1 MINTRYENVEDFL
14 IDNTFQQYCSGENK
28 QCVLYWNNYLLNHP
42 EQTETIMQAKRLFH
56 ILVGNKKP
64 LHTQVEKLKTE
75 IEASSLSSPIK
86 KFRLPIWV
94 KTVAALTVMT
104 VGIYWTM
111 QRWKP
116 EPTTIDHSAIT
127 YTTANGEKKVLQLT
141 DGSKIILNA
150 GSRLSLEEGFNKS
163 ERHVHLTG
171 EAFFDV
177 REDKNKPFIVHTQD
191 FDIRVLGTSFNVKA
205 YPEESTSEAI
215 LIEGLI
221 EMHSKRGS
229 ENSMIIKPNQ
239 KVIVY
244 KAIETPDKTASIRK
258 IKKSPLKEIAI
269 QEVAAEDE
277 QMLLADVAWKEN
289 RLEIVDQDFASLKK
303 VLERWYNVEIELNGQ
318 QLEDIR
324 FTATFNKEG
333 IEQVLDALK
342 KVQPF
347 NYKIYGKKITIYE

>member
-1 MINTRYENVEDFL
+1 MINTKYENVEDFL

-28 QCVLYWNNYLLNHP
+28 QCVQYWNNYLLNHP
-42 EQTETIMQAKRLFH
+42 EQKETIMQAKRLFH

-64 LHTQVEKLKTE
+64 LDAQVSKLKTD
-75 IEASSLSSPIK
+75 IETSSSSSV
-86 KFRLPIWV
+86 KFRLSTWI
-94 KTVAALTVMT
+94 KTVAALIVLAG
-104 VGIYWTM
+104 GIYWLIQ
-111 QRWKP
+111 QRQP
-116 EPTTIDHSAIT
+116 APLATSHSAIT
-127 YTTANGEKKVLQLT
+127 YTTANGEKKVLELA

-150 GSRLSLEEGFNKS
+150 GSHLSLEEGFNTN

-177 REDKNKPFIVHTQD
+177 SEDKNKPFFVHTQD

-205 YPEESTSEAI
+205 YPEESTSETL

-239 KVIVY
+239 KVILY
-244 KAIETPDKTASIRK
+244 KTLAVSDKKEPTQK

-269 QEVAAEDE
+269 QEIASEDG
-277 QMLLADVAWKEN
+277 QTLSADVAWKEN
-289 RLEIVDQDFASLKK
+289 RLEIVDEDFASLKT
-303 VLERWYNVEIELNGQ
+303 VLERWYDVEIELNGQ
-318 QLEDIR
+318 QLQDFR
-324 FTATFNKEG
+324 FTATFNKED
-333 IEQVLDALK
+333 IKQVLDALK